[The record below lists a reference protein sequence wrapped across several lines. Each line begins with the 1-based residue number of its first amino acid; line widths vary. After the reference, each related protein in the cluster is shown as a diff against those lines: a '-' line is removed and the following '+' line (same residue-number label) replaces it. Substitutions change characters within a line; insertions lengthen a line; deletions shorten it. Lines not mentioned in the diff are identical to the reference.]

1 MIVFLFILLFGP
13 VLFMALAWPVS
24 LIVEKRGFKKSSTQ
38 ARYLSISIWPY
49 IFYGS
54 LIPIWLTL
62 WIPSWLIYLLL
73 PDVVASIVML
83 IIWLLALLLEAGLFF
98 CYAPAWF
105 SKTLSWTKTQTNFL
119 SVVLLV
125 PYLALIFYV
134 FSEIS
139 MFQNLFTLILL

>member
-1 MIVFLFILLFGP
+1 MIVFLFVLLFGP

-38 ARYLSISIWPY
+38 ARCLSISIWPY
-49 IFYGS
+49 LFYGS

-62 WIPSWLIYLLL
+62 WIPSWLIYFLL
-73 PDVVASIVML
+73 PDVVAGIIML
-83 IIWLLALLLEAGLFF
+83 VIWLLTLLLEAGLFF
-98 CYAPAWF
+98 CYAPAWLT
-105 SKTLSWTKTQTNFL
+105 KTLNWSNTQINVST
-119 SVVLLV
+119 VLLLI

-139 MFQNLFTLILL
+139 LVQAWLASLN

>member
-73 PDVVASIVML
+73 PDVIAGLIML
-83 IIWLLALLLEAGLFF
+83 LIWILTLLFEAGLFF
-98 CYAPAWF
+98 CYAPAWL
-105 SKTLSWTKTQTNFL
+105 SKTLRWSKTQINLL
-119 SVVLLV
+119 SVVLLI

-139 MFQNLFTLILL
+139 MVQAWLVNLN

>member
-1 MIVFLFILLFGP
+1 MFLLILLFGP

-73 PDVVASIVML
+73 PDLVAGIVML
-83 IIWLLALLLEAGLFF
+83 LIWLLTLLFEAGLFF
-98 CYAPAWF
+98 CYAPAWL
-105 SKTLSWTKTQTNFL
+105 SKTLNWSKAQINLL
-119 SVVLLV
+119 SVVLLI
-125 PYLALIFYV
+125 PYLALIFYI

-139 MFQNLFTLILL
+139 MVQAWLVNLN

>member
-73 PDVVASIVML
+73 SDVVAGIVML
-83 IIWLLALLLEAGLFF
+83 LIWLLTLLFEAGLFF
-98 CYAPAWF
+98 CYAPAWL
-105 SKTLSWTKTQTNFL
+105 SKTLSWSKTQINLL
-119 SVVLLV
+119 SVVLLI

-139 MFQNLFTLILL
+139 MVQAWLVNLN

>member
-73 PDVVASIVML
+73 PDVVAGIVML
-83 IIWLLALLLEAGLFF
+83 LIWLLTLLFEAGLFF
-98 CYAPAWF
+98 CYAPAWL
-105 SKTLSWTKTQTNFL
+105 SKTLSWSKTQINLL
-119 SVVLLV
+119 SVVLLI

-139 MFQNLFTLILL
+139 AVQAWLANLN

>member
-24 LIVEKRGFKKSSTQ
+24 FIVEKRGFKKSSTQ
-38 ARYLSISIWPY
+38 ARCLSISIWPY

-73 PDVVASIVML
+73 PDVVAGIVML
-83 IIWLLALLLEAGLFF
+83 LIWLLTLLLEAGLFF
-98 CYAPAWF
+98 CYAPAWL
-105 SKTLSWTKTQTNFL
+105 SKTLSWSKTQINLL
-119 SVVLLV
+119 SVALLI

-139 MFQNLFTLILL
+139 MVQSWLVNLN

>member
-1 MIVFLFILLFGP
+1 MIVFLLILLFGP

-24 LIVEKRGFKKSSTQ
+24 MIVEKRGFKKSSTQ

-73 PDVVASIVML
+73 PDLVAGIVML
-83 IIWLLALLLEAGLFF
+83 LIWLLTLLFEAGLFF
-98 CYAPAWF
+98 CYAPAWL
-105 SKTLSWTKTQTNFL
+105 SKTLSWSKAQINLL
-119 SVVLLV
+119 SVVLLI
-125 PYLALIFYV
+125 PYLALIFYI

-139 MFQNLFTLILL
+139 MVQAWLVN

>member
-73 PDVVASIVML
+73 PDVVAGIVML
-83 IIWLLALLLEAGLFF
+83 LIWLLTLLFEAGFFF
-98 CYAPAWF
+98 CYAPAWL
-105 SKTLSWTKTQTNFL
+105 SKTLSWNKTQINLL
-119 SVVLLV
+119 SVVLLI

-139 MFQNLFTLILL
+139 AVQAWLANLN